1 MGDYKFSFH
10 ERGKLY
16 APAWMSPEGKR
27 GYAFFSSEIMRIPI
41 GKYYIQFIIVHFRKR
56 RVFAINIENMNLYVK
71 QVLKQKCP
79 YWTNIIML
87 WRSRCC
93 MLIILLLLWYKCI
106 VLHDFSP
113 SETTRGH
120 QPEGSRHV
128 ELCCTAVGTWNQRG
142 AARRVVS
149 HGDWNESKYWVI
161 RGVGNILKPLIFEKK
176 KYFFLVLNI
185 YFKHYLYVEIKI
197 KHIININKIFALS
210 YHFEF

>member
-27 GYAFFSSEIMRIPI
+27 GHAFFPSEIMRIPI
-41 GKYYIQFIIVHFRKR
+41 RKYYGSNIVHFRKR
-56 RVFAINIENMNLYVK
+56 WVFAINIEIMNLYIK
-71 QVLKQKCP
+71 HVLKQKSP

-87 WRSRCC
+87 SRSRCC
-93 MLIILLLLWYKCI
+93 MLIILLLLWYMYNCI

-161 RGVGNILKPLIFEKK
+161 RGVGSIETIDILKKI
-176 KYFFLVLNI
+176 YFLLVLNI
-185 YFKHYLYVEIKI
+185 YFKHYQCVEIKI

-210 YHFEF
+210 YNF

>member
-1 MGDYKFSFH
+1 MRTWPLGSTW
-10 ERGKLY
+10 EITN
-16 APAWMSPEGKR
+16 SPSMREVNSTLQLGCLQKVR
-27 GYAFFSSEIMRIPI
+27 EAMLFFSSEIMRIPI
-41 GKYYIQFIIVHFRKR
+41 RKYYIQFNIVHFRKR

-176 KYFFLVLNI
+176 KIFLSCVK
-185 YFKHYLYVEIKI
+185 Y
-197 KHIININKIFALS
+197 IFQALS
-210 YHFEF
+210 ICRNKNKTYYQH

>member
-41 GKYYIQFIIVHFRKR
+41 RKR

-161 RGVGNILKPLIFEKK
+161 RGVGNIETIDILKRI
-176 KYFFLVLNI
+176 YFLLVLNI
-185 YFKHYLYVEIKI
+185 YFKHYLCVEIKI

-210 YHFEF
+210 YNF

>member
-1 MGDYKFSFH
+1 M
-10 ERGKLY
+10 
-16 APAWMSPEGKR
+16 
-27 GYAFFSSEIMRIPI
+27 
-41 GKYYIQFIIVHFRKR
+41 HFRKR

-176 KYFFLVLNI
+176 KIFLSCVK
-185 YFKHYLYVEIKI
+185 Y
-197 KHIININKIFALS
+197 IFQALS
-210 YHFEF
+210 ICRNKNKTYYQH

>member
-1 MGDYKFSFH
+1 MRTWPLGSTW
-10 ERGKLY
+10 EITN
-16 APAWMSPEGKR
+16 SPSMREVNSTLQLGCLQKVR
-27 GYAFFSSEIMRIPI
+27 EAMLFFLQKSWGFLSGNIMALILCI
-41 GKYYIQFIIVHFRKR
+41 FNRKR

-176 KYFFLVLNI
+176 KIFLSCVK
-185 YFKHYLYVEIKI
+185 Y
-197 KHIININKIFALS
+197 IFQALS
-210 YHFEF
+210 ICRNKNKTYYQH